1 MSAYIIYE
9 QNEKDTYFSSW
20 FDEVQMKKND
30 RCDDITIEEQ
40 KKTIAKYFDQFGNLK
55 QFPAK
60 EKGKIIILGEIAK
73 SFPSGVHYNETEIN
87 CILKIIYYDY
97 SYIRRLLID
106 YGFLERS
113 DSGSEYWI
121 KE

>member
-1 MSAYIIYE
+1 MARL
-9 QNEKDTYFSSW
+9 
-20 FDEVQMKKND
+20 DEVQMKKND
-30 RCDDITIEEQ
+30 RYDDITIEEQ

-73 SFPSGVHYNETEIN
+73 NFPSGEHYNETEIN